1 MSSDLPHSLQLLDL
15 RLVDQTRQS
24 FFQARTARKD
34 PLFRPLPFVKY
45 DEGVALTGPEGVLAG
60 VAWRQDADTY
70 HYLDVC
76 VSVEARRQG
85 LGARLLEAILPR
97 DGYALALCDAGQRS
111 AIRFMLQHGFEH
123 ETSIFAYRW
132 DGDILDV
139 PPAFKTASIQQDST
153 PFLTWE
159 ESRPQVLG
167 NLPHTIQMLRP
178 AQDDELIGFKAFS
191 GDECVGSIV
200 AIRGRQDFGVLSLWI
215 TPPFRGKGIARLL
228 LCSVLE
234 MASERGVGVVVHLD
248 SSEEHLTGQIRTL
261 GLWTYRTWHCFRL
274 NCMDDLGSELEV
286 H

>member
-1 MSSDLPHSLQLLDL
+1 MSLEMTHSLQLLDL

-45 DEGVALTGPEGVLAG
+45 DMGAALTGPDGALAG
-60 VAWRQDADTY
+60 IAWRQDADAY

-97 DGYALALCDAGQRS
+97 GGYALALCDAGQRS
-111 AIRFMLQHGFEH
+111 AIRFMLQHGFKH

-139 PPAFKTASIQQDST
+139 PPAFKTASIQPDPT
-153 PFLTWE
+153 PFLTWQE
-159 ESRPQVLG
+159 TRPQVRQ

-178 AQDDELIGFKAFS
+178 AQDDELIGFKAFDR
-191 GDECVGSIV
+191 DECVGSIV
-200 AIRGRQDFGVLSLWI
+200 AIRGRQDFGVLSLWV
-215 TPPFRGKGIARLL
+215 TPSYRGKGVARLL
-228 LCSVLE
+228 LCSILE
-234 MASERGVGVVVHLD
+234 TASERGVGVVVHLD
-248 SSEEHLTGQIRTL
+248 SGDEHLTHQLRTL
-261 GLWTYRTWHCFRL
+261 GLWTYRTWQCFRVD
-274 NCMDDLGSELEV
+274 CTDQVGSV
-286 H
+286 

>member
-1 MSSDLPHSLQLLDL
+1 MSTSLQLLDL
-15 RLVDQTRQS
+15 SLVDQTRLS

-34 PLFRPLPFVKY
+34 PLFRPLPFVQY
-45 DEGVALTGPEGVLAG
+45 DAGVALTGLDGALAG
-60 VAWRQDADTY
+60 VAWRQNAETH

-85 LGARLLEAILPR
+85 LGERLLKAVLPS
-97 DGYALALCDAGQRS
+97 DGSALALCDAGQRS

-139 PPAFKTASIQQDST
+139 PPAFKTASIHSDAT
-153 PFLTWE
+153 PFLTWQK
-159 ESRPQVLG
+159 SRPQIRE

-178 AQDDELIGFKAFS
+178 AQDDELIGFKALS

-200 AIRGRQDFGVLSLWI
+200 AIRGRQDFGVLSLWV
-215 TPPFRGKGIARLL
+215 TPAFRGKGIARLL
-228 LCSVLE
+228 LCSILE

-248 SSEEHLTGQIRTL
+248 SGEEHLTDQIRTL
-261 GLWTYRTWHCFRL
+261 GLWTYRTWHCFRVA
-274 NCMDDLGSELEV
+274 CVQSHTSDLEV